1 MIERNKHVYIESE
14 NDRPINDF
22 RPDLSRR
29 MLFLQ
34 DILMRRSYNMQT
46 LNFIFSYYQHELT

>member
-22 RPDLSRR
+22 RPGISRR
-29 MLFLQ
+29 ILLIQ
-34 DILMRRSYNMQT
+34 DILMRRSTNMQT
-46 LNFIFSYYQHELT
+46 